1 MQQITY
7 IDTERPARDSE
18 PPRWRP
24 VLRAILRWRVP
35 ILVFMALYRLIGLS
49 FSEMQQWDE
58 AIYALRTQ
66 CVLRFGAVWDQSGEM
81 LNGLYYAVHPPLY
94 VWLSTASV
102 LLFGDAL
109 WVYRLPSAL
118 AAALLV
124 PLIYRFARAAM
135 TPGRALVTAGLF
147 AFAPLPTFFS
157 RQGQLDLL
165 LTLCMMATLWFAMRA
180 MRGGRSGDAVLAGLA
195 LGAALMTK
203 FGFALVVPAAV
214 AVSGLLLTP
223 RIRARALRTTVIMI
237 LVSLPLWLPWTW
249 WMTAVHGDG
258 DPLWFFS
265 SSLPLGATWSGAEGS
280 AKDTGGL
287 YYLNQLIVQL
297 SVFFPFAVLF
307 FREALFV
314 RRRVEWTLPSAYV
327 LLTLAAVW
335 MMGSSFAVYLIPV
348 LPVLFFAGVRGI
360 TIARRS
366 SRFTLLAISVI
377 AMLSLAWSVSHDW
390 RIAVKELLRVLTGA
404 SFPADALA
412 PLLLLAGVSLLGLL
426 FVWLLHR
433 RHRLRAWLSLPSMMT
448 AVLLLAVVTMRDI
461 WFVDPAAHR
470 DGAARTAA
478 AALASD
484 AEHVM
489 LVGNGDNPQLTWYL
503 DGADIG
509 WEIGE
514 QLRYERLEPHTLGV
528 DAIRAHAAQYDA
540 TGRVLMIIERDEI
553 TEGIYRRPQDV
564 MPPGVTIR
572 LETKRYF
579 VAAGEEVRIP

>member
-7 IDTERPARDSE
+7 IDTDKPARDPAPS
-18 PPRWRP
+18 RW
-24 VLRAILRWRVP
+24 RAILRAVVRWRVP
-35 ILVFMALYRLIGLS
+35 ILAFMALYRLIGLS

-81 LNGLYYAVHPPLY
+81 LSGLYYSVHPPLY

-124 PLIYRFARAAM
+124 PLIYRFSRAAL

-165 LTLCMMATLWFAMRA
+165 LTLCMMAALWFAMRA

-203 FGFALVVPAAV
+203 FGFALVVPATV

-237 LVSLPLWLPWTW
+237 LISLPLWLPWTW
-249 WMTAVHGDG
+249 WMTVVHGDG

-307 FREALFV
+307 LRDALFV
-314 RRRVEWTLPSAYV
+314 RRRVQWTVPAAYV

-366 SRFTLLAISVI
+366 SRFTMLAVSVVAI
-377 AMLSLAWSVSHDW
+377 LSLAWSVSHDW
-390 RIAVKELLRVLTGA
+390 RIAVKELLRVVTGA
-404 SFPADALA
+404 PFPADALA
-412 PLLLLAGVSLLGLL
+412 PLLLLAGASLLGLL
-426 FVWLLHR
+426 LVWLLHR
-433 RHRLRAWLSLPSMMT
+433 RRRLRAWLSLPSMMT
-448 AVLLLAVVTMRDI
+448 AVLLLAIVTMWDI
-461 WFVDPAAHR
+461 WFVHPAAHL

-478 AALASD
+478 AARASD

-489 LVGNGDNPQLTWYL
+489 LIGNGDNPQLTWYL

-553 TEGIYRRPQDV
+553 TQGIYRRPQDV
-564 MPPGVTIR
+564 MPPGITIR